1 MKKLLLAA
9 LLLAAPAKA
18 DVVLDPHLSGTGD
31 NVIFDSIVGSVAV
44 ATFNGTHQGFV
55 DFTDLSGNSLFTGA
69 QNGNDIKISNTND
82 LSVQVFNNDGS
93 LLGTTTQVFSLKGT
107 GDVIASIFAV
117 NSSGVAEA
125 AQIFDLGTISP
136 SAQSGFTFTAING
149 EVMTRM
155 VLLDTSG
162 VINDYEHYRI
172 DTAAVPLAAVPGP
185 IAGSVAEPGT
195 WILMIL
201 GFLFVG
207 VARLK
212 QQLRFA

>member
-1 MKKLLLAA
+1 MRQFLWAVA
-9 LLLAAPAKA
+9 LLVLGSTARA

-31 NVIFDSIVGSVAV
+31 NVVFDSITGSVAV

-117 NSSGVAEA
+117 DSFGTAEA

-172 DTAAVPLAAVPGP
+172 DTAAVGVPGP

-195 WILMIL
+195 WILLIL

-212 QQLRFA
+212 QQFRFA